1 MRALKP
7 ADIDGDLTRVSPV
20 TWRCEGAEAAFVY
33 DVSTLRLPFLGF
45 FLQAGEGHAAPK
57 ISFDSGEG
65 FNDLSAIVF
74 RRFPF
79 AFYHISLATT
89 GAARR
94 IRFRACENGPAT
106 FRFLAFESGQPLVV
120 AVLHFLFNLRYQNI
134 GLVAPASGGQRGRW
148 ATVLSN
154 VRRIRTFFSTV
165 STGGAVRVQQA
176 DDDVLARLR
185 LAQTL
190 QAQPVQA
197 AMAQR
202 HADRAAPL
210 LSFVAPVYDTRPDYL
225 HDLVGSF
232 TAEEAAGY
240 AELLLI
246 DDGSRSAATRETLAG
261 FASVPGVRVVTQ
273 DANGG
278 IARATNAGL
287 AVARGEWL
295 SFIDH
300 DDAFVPGAIAMIAR
314 AIADHPDAHFFY
326 TDEIVANAALKP
338 IGSFCKPAYDCVL
351 LSGLNYI
358 NHFSVFRRER
368 LVALGGLRL
377 DREGSQDYD
386 MLLRYLEDAAP
397 GSVVH
402 VPFLAYTW
410 RRGEESYSTV
420 FRERSVANAREALR
434 AAYADTGRRIAVD
447 PAPGSPDVHRV
458 RFPDAPRPMV
468 SVIIPNRDSPAL
480 ITRIVDDLLHRT
492 GYCDLE
498 IVVVDN
504 GSSDPAVLA
513 FYETQRGRGVLA
525 DRVVEPFNF
534 SRMCNRGAR
543 LARGEVLLFLNNDIE
558 VVAPGWLDE
567 MVECLAFPQTG
578 IVGARLLYPDGSL
591 QHAGVIVGLGEAAG
605 HWYVAEKADTP
616 GPMGRLAVRQTIG
629 AVTGACMLVT
639 RACFEALDGFDEVAF
654 SVAYNDVD
662 LCMRARDAGYRTV
675 WTPFATLTHHESA
688 SRGSDVSGENAARLR
703 VEAGRLQERHATK
716 TIVDEAYSPFYD
728 RRYSKPH
735 LIVPESLPE
744 ARPGHF
750 G

>member
-1 MRALKP
+1 MRALRP
-7 ADIDGDLTRVSPV
+7 TATEGELTQLSPIV
-20 TWRCEGAEAAFVY
+20 WRCEGEEGAFVF
-33 DVSTLRLPFLGF
+33 DATAIRRSFVGL
-45 FLQAGEGHAAPK
+45 FLQAGGHAAPK
-57 ISFDSGEG
+57 ISFDVGEG

-79 AFYHISLATT
+79 GFYHISLATA

-106 FRFLAFESGQPLVV
+106 FRFLAFECGQPLLV
-120 AVLHFLFNLRYQNI
+120 AVLHYLFNLRYQNI
-134 GLVAPASGGQRGRW
+134 GLVAPASGGECGRW
-148 ATVLSN
+148 ATIVSN

-165 STGGAVRVQQA
+165 SAGGGLRVQQA

-197 AMAQR
+197 AMLAR
-202 HADRAAPL
+202 FADRDGPL
-210 LSFVAPVYDTRPDYL
+210 LSFVAPVYETRPDYL
-225 HDLVGSF
+225 RDLVGSF
-232 TAEEAAGY
+232 AAEEAPY
-240 AELLLI
+240 AELVLV
-246 DDGSRSAATRETLAG
+246 DDGSRGAPTREALKSLAATA
-261 FASVPGVRVVTQ
+261 GVRVVTQ
-273 DANGG
+273 GANGG
-278 IARATNAGL
+278 IARATNAGI
-287 AVARGEWL
+287 AAARGDWL

-314 AIADHPDAHFFY
+314 AIADHPQARFFY
-326 TDEIVANAALKP
+326 TDEIVTNAALKP
-338 IGSFCKPAYDCVL
+338 AGSFCKPAYDSVL

-358 NHFSVFRRER
+358 NHFSVFRRGP
-368 LVALGGLRL
+368 LQALGGLRL
-377 DREGSQDYD
+377 DRDGSQDYD
-386 MLLRYLEDAAP
+386 MLLRYLEGAEP

-420 FRERSVANAREALR
+420 FRDRSVANAREALR
-434 AAYADTGRRIAVD
+434 AAYADVGRRVAVE

-458 RFPDAPRPMV
+458 RFPDSPRPLV
-468 SVIIPNRDSPAL
+468 SVIVPNRDSPAL
-480 ITRIVDDLLHRT
+480 IARIVDDLLHRT
-492 GYCDLE
+492 AYRHLE
-498 IVVVDN
+498 IVIADN
-504 GSSDPAVLA
+504 GSRDPAVLG
-513 FYETQRGRGVLA
+513 FYEAHRSERFLVDLVA
-525 DRVVEPFNF
+525 EPFNF

-543 LARGEVLLFLNNDIE
+543 QARGEALLFLNNDIE
-558 VVAPGWLDE
+558 VIEPGWLDE
-567 MVECLAFPQTG
+567 MVECLAFSQTG

-605 HWYVAEKADTP
+605 HWYIAEKADEP

-639 RACFEALDGFDEVAF
+639 RSCFEALNGFDEIAF
-654 SVAYNDVD
+654 PIAYNDVD
-662 LCMRARDAGYRTV
+662 LCLRARHAGFRTV

-688 SRGSDVSGENAARLR
+688 SRGSDAEGENATRFR
-703 VEAGRLQERHATK
+703 VEFGRLQERHATR

-728 RRYSKPH
+728 RRYSRPH
-735 LIVPESLPE
+735 LVLPDALPD
-744 ARPGHF
+744 ARRGSF